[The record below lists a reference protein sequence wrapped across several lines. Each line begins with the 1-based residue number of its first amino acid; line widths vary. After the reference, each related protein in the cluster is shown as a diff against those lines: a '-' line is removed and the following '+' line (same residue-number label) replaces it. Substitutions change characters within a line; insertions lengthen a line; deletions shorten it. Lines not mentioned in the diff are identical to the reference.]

1 MCTRFLRARR
11 SRYVHVGLRAA
22 FVQFWGSAPFRWGL
36 VPRARPSCMAVGEV
50 RLCAGQCLRLSPTS
64 LWPHSGW
71 SRGRILLRTAKT
83 LAVSLIRDWVM
94 GGLFIQ
100 PLRGT
105 RPSQYHHSSHP
116 GVNGQFGRKW
126 ELSAQA

>member
-1 MCTRFLRARR
+1 MCGPMPTVVSHFFMASFRLVQRA
-11 SRYVHVGLRAA
+11 HPA
-22 FVQFWGSAPFRWGL
+22 SAKP
-36 VPRARPSCMAVGEV
+36 
-50 RLCAGQCLRLSPTS
+50 
-64 LWPHSGW
+64 
-71 SRGRILLRTAKT
+71 

-126 ELSAQA
+126 ELSAQAWASLVFFLQSVFFGVYI